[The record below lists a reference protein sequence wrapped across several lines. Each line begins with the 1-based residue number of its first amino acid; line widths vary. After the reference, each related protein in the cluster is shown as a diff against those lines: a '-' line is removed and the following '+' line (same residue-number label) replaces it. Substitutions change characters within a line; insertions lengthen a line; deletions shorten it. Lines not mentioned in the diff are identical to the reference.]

1 MSQPAA
7 RSPAIEEMIARGRRF
22 VWWKRRVKKNGK
34 VAKVPYGP
42 NGKPAS
48 STDPATWGTLAECVA
63 ACKAHDGDGIGF
75 VFTGDGLAGVD
86 LDGCRDPQTG
96 AIAPW
101 AQRIID
107 DFASYTEVSPSGTGV
122 KIYFRLDQGVA
133 IRSRKWV
140 IDEE

>member
-1 MSQPAA
+1 MNESAA
-7 RSPAIEEMIARGRRF
+7 RPHAIREMADTGPRF
-22 VWWKRRVKKNGK
+22 VYWKRTIRKNGK

-63 ACKAHDGDGIGF
+63 ACDAHGGDGIGF
-75 VFTGDGLAGVD
+75 VFNGDGIAGVD
-86 LDGCRDPQTG
+86 LDGCRNPDTG
-96 AIAPW
+96 EIAPW

-122 KIYFRLDQGVA
+122 KIYFRIGQDIA

-140 IDEE
+140 INEE